1 MDVNGNVYT
10 MRCSSDTTIGCVAFA
25 YVGGENGRGGG
36 TCWMKNQVG
45 SPTSAGTN
53 SLIGVLK
60 AAAPTSTIAAVP
72 TAPVQEDYS
81 CPENDRQRV
90 IDNYGGVYT
99 LACSSDTSGGGAFA
113 GDSPDF
119 NGCFEKCDS
128 TVNCVGFTYDG
139 NNCYL
144 KTGAANSIS
153 FVPAASNFVGAI
165 RNVPSD
171 GNLYSVTPS
180 STPPQTTTVYG
191 TQTQFNTLTQTQTA
205 HPSARDF
212 VFDHNINCHLDCSAA
227 SSEHEHHNYDI
238 HELCSNTVSSHSRLH
253 NHFDDLCCNTLA
265 ADLDCLCSDTLAT
278 DFDCLCG
285 NTLAIHLDS
294 LCSYS
299 ISLNSDHD
307 LHSLCC
313 NTISSHSHLN
323 DHFDDFRLCSHPS
336 SLNLNSD
343 YHNSELVHSDT
354 DDYCSSTASQRCNC
368 DEHNLWPN
376 SSTNSF
382 NSDLDYHKYYNS
394 SGHCDIDT
402 ADCDD
407 HCART
412 SCQYCN
418 NYCTSTSSKYCDGY
432 GDTILY
438 YERDSCKSSS
448 ARSNYWLPN
457 NDTSAA
463 PTVALSSP
471 TTIIS
476 SAANHDD
483 EIVARV
489 VPFAISICGFS
500 SNNLTISTNGV
511 LGFGITSSYQPAAL
525 PQYTA
530 LSPPGYAVIPF
541 WADLYIAQGT
551 SQGIYYQVDGTA
563 GSRIMTFEYY
573 ATYYNK
579 TANYYHFQI
588 LFYENNPNSFTFKY
602 LNVTDNGVNAVV
614 GYQCQPNSKFKQYS
628 AKQAIITGGLQVDYS
643 YSADTFTSGR
653 VPSRVAMIGPM
664 IDFVNRIVDN
674 VSSSWRA
681 ATSWMRDKPSS
692 TPSNEVYAPK
702 PSVTFEANFEDSINR
717 RWAGGYGRRENSS
730 TLA

>member
-1 MDVNGNVYT
+1 MFFKASTDPKT
-10 MRCSSDTTIGCVAFA
+10 
-25 YVGGENGRGGG
+25 GG

-45 SPTSAGTN
+45 LPTSAGTN

-205 HPSARDF
+205 TTTAPAPP
-212 VFDHNINCHLDCSAA
+212 A
-227 SSEHEHHNYDI
+227 S
-238 HELCSNTVSSHSRLH
+238 TV
-253 NHFDDLCCNTLA
+253 TTTA
-265 ADLDCLCSDTLAT
+265 PAPPA
-278 DFDCLCG
+278 
-285 NTLAIHLDS
+285 
-294 LCSYS
+294 
-299 ISLNSDHD
+299 
-307 LHSLCC
+307 
-313 NTISSHSHLN
+313 
-323 DHFDDFRLCSHPS
+323 
-336 SLNLNSD
+336 
-343 YHNSELVHSDT
+343 
-354 DDYCSSTASQRCNC
+354 STVTVTVTPLQVQQR
-368 DEHNLWPN
+368 
-376 SSTNSF
+376 
-382 NSDLDYHKYYNS
+382 K
-394 SGHCDIDT
+394 
-402 ADCDD
+402 
-407 HCART
+407 
-412 SCQYCN
+412 
-418 NYCTSTSSKYCDGY
+418 
-432 GDTILY
+432 
-438 YERDSCKSSS
+438 ER
-448 ARSNYWLPN
+448 
-457 NDTSAA
+457 
-463 PTVALSSP
+463 
-471 TTIIS
+471 
-476 SAANHDD
+476 
-483 EIVARV
+483 
-489 VPFAISICGFS
+489 
-500 SNNLTISTNGV
+500 TNGV

-530 LSPPGYAVIPF
+530 LSPTGYAVIPF

-614 GYQCQPNSKFKQYS
+614 GYQCQPSKQKP
-628 AKQAIITGGLQVDYS
+628 AAIAS
-643 YSADTFTSGR
+643 K
-653 VPSRVAMIGPM
+653 SR
-664 IDFVNRIVDN
+664 R
-674 VSSSWRA
+674 
-681 ATSWMRDKPSS
+681 
-692 TPSNEVYAPK
+692 
-702 PSVTFEANFEDSINR
+702 
-717 RWAGGYGRRENSS
+717 
-730 TLA
+730 

>member
-1 MDVNGNVYT
+1 MH
-10 MRCSSDTTIGCVAFA
+10 CASDTNIGSFADARAGYGYGDCLDACDRTPRCVAFT
-25 YVGGENGRGGG
+25 YVGSSSGQASG
-36 TCWMKNQVG
+36 TCYMKDQVG
-45 SPTSAGTN
+45 LVQANAG
-53 SLIGVLK
+53 
-60 AAAPTSTIAAVP
+60 STIVGVKKVVSAPSSAAGSSSSVAP
-72 TAPVQEDYS
+72 PFQTAPVQENYS

-153 FVPAASNFVGAI
+153 FVPAASNFVDAVQHFDADTNSYTDNHAG
-165 RNVPSD
+165 D
-171 GNLYSVTPS
+171 LS
-180 STPPQTTTVYG
+180 S
-191 TQTQFNTLTQTQTA
+191 

-212 VFDHNINCHLDCSAA
+212 VFDHNINCHLDCYAA
-227 SSEHEHHNYDI
+227 SSEHEHHNYDV
-238 HELCSNTVSSHSRLH
+238 HELCSNTVSSHSITGSR
-253 NHFDDLCCNTLA
+253 T
-265 ADLDCLCSDTLAT
+265 TT
-278 DFDCLCG
+278 
-285 NTLAIHLDS
+285 
-294 LCSYS
+294 
-299 ISLNSDHD
+299 
-307 LHSLCC
+307 
-313 NTISSHSHLN
+313 
-323 DHFDDFRLCSHPS
+323 P
-336 SLNLNSD
+336 
-343 YHNSELVHSDT
+343 V
-354 DDYCSSTASQRCNC
+354 ST
-368 DEHNLWPN
+368 
-376 SSTNSF
+376 T
-382 NSDLDYHKYYNS
+382 
-394 SGHCDIDT
+394 
-402 ADCDD
+402 
-407 HCART
+407 
-412 SCQYCN
+412 
-418 NYCTSTSSKYCDGY
+418 
-432 GDTILY
+432 
-438 YERDSCKSSS
+438 
-448 ARSNYWLPN
+448 
-457 NDTSAA
+457 AA

-530 LSPPGYAVIPF
+530 LSPTGYAVIPF
-541 WADLYIAQGT
+541 WADLHIAQGT
-551 SQGIYYQVDGTA
+551 SQGIYHQVDGTS

-579 TANYYHFQI
+579 AANYYHFQI

-614 GYQCQPNSKFKQYS
+614 GDQCQPNSKFKQYS

-653 VPSRVAMIGPM
+653 VPSRVAMIGSM
-664 IDFVNRIVDN
+664 IGFVNRIVDN

-702 PSVTFEANFEDSINR
+702 PSVTFEANIEDSINR

>member
-1 MDVNGNVYT
+1 MTTATSLSLSLRPASTVVQISTTTAYSYITSYAPQTTVYAPPSTITVTVSNRGAATSSAAPSFAFTTRDFCPAIDDQDIASSNGTPYT
-10 MRCSSDTTIGCVAFA
+10 MHCASDTNIGSFADARAGYGYGDCLDACDRTPRCVAFT
-25 YVGGENGRGGG
+25 YD
-36 TCWMKNQVG
+36 QVG
-45 SPTSAGTN
+45 LVQANAGSTIVGVKKVVSAP
-53 SLIGVLK
+53 SS
-60 AAAPTSTIAAVP
+60 AAASSSSVAPP
-72 TAPVQEDYS
+72 LQTAPVQEDYS

-128 TVNCVGFTYDG
+128 TLNCVGFTYDG

-165 RNVPSD
+165 RNMPSD
-171 GNLYSVTPS
+171 GNLYS
-180 STPPQTTTVYG
+180 
-191 TQTQFNTLTQTQTA
+191 
-205 HPSARDF
+205 
-212 VFDHNINCHLDCSAA
+212 HLDCYAA
-227 SSEHEHHNYDI
+227 SSEHEHH
-238 HELCSNTVSSHSRLH
+238 
-253 NHFDDLCCNTLA
+253 
-265 ADLDCLCSDTLAT
+265 
-278 DFDCLCG
+278 
-285 NTLAIHLDS
+285 
-294 LCSYS
+294 
-299 ISLNSDHD
+299 
-307 LHSLCC
+307 
-313 NTISSHSHLN
+313 
-323 DHFDDFRLCSHPS
+323 
-336 SLNLNSD
+336 
-343 YHNSELVHSDT
+343 
-354 DDYCSSTASQRCNC
+354 
-368 DEHNLWPN
+368 
-376 SSTNSF
+376 
-382 NSDLDYHKYYNS
+382 
-394 SGHCDIDT
+394 
-402 ADCDD
+402 DD

-412 SCQYCN
+412 SCQHCN
-418 NYCTSTSSKYCDGY
+418 NYCTSTSSKYCDGD
-432 GDTILY
+432 GDT
-438 YERDSCKSSS
+438 
-448 ARSNYWLPN
+448 NYWLPN
-457 NDTSAA
+457 NDTSGKLTVKEKTPNFRQLFPKSTTAA

-530 LSPPGYAVIPF
+530 LSPTGYAVIPF

-702 PSVTFEANFEDSINR
+702 PSVTFEANVEDSINR